1 MLINLPECRTHIKFE
16 EMFEYFFTKTNFPE
30 LVERNP
36 NYGWEGLNTYKFI
49 KFLQNNKIQGV
60 NAGVDK
66 LYSVAQLEELYK
78 QIKSI
83 DPEDWKSGNLSFLQ
97 S

>member
-1 MLINLPECRTHIKFE
+1 
-16 EMFEYFFTKTNFPE
+16 
-30 LVERNP
+30 
-36 NYGWEGLNTYKFI
+36 
-49 KFLQNNKIQGV
+49 V

-83 DPEDWKSGNLSFLQ
+83 DPEDWKSGNLSFLE